1 MCSRDC
7 RAACWTWLMLA
18 TPVRSRTEATWP
30 LLTASSRAW
39 PGVPLAP
46 LGPAC
51 SSCPTFSATV
61 ILLISEL
68 TWVSMDASR
77 CLVAGERCS
86 LSCWAEE
93 SAVWP
98 WVLVPLLAG
107 VAGPARAAGGASAA
121 APARA
126 ADLETIYAALR
137 RRRGLRNIARPPY
150 QGRRRAGRI
159 GVHSRSNPPADL
171 LSLAPLR

>member
-46 LGPAC
+46 RGPAC

-68 TWVSMDASR
+68 TWVPMDASR
-77 CLVAGERCS
+77 CLVAGDRCS
-86 LSCWAEE
+86 LSCWAAER
-93 SAVWP
+93 AVWLL
-98 WVLVPLLAG
+98 VLLLLLFLLLFLLLLG
-107 VAGPARAAGGASAA
+107 PAGPARAAGTASAA
-121 APARA
+121 AAARA
-126 ADLETIYAALR
+126 AAPETICAALR
-137 RRRGLRNIARPPY
+137 R
-150 QGRRRAGRI
+150 
-159 GVHSRSNPPADL
+159 
-171 LSLAPLR
+171 

>member
-18 TPVRSRTEATWP
+18 TPVRSRTDPTSP

-68 TWVSMDASR
+68 TWVPMDASR
-77 CLVAGERCS
+77 CLVAGDRCS

-93 SAVWP
+93 RAVW
-98 WVLVPLLAG
+98 LLALLLLLLLLLG
-107 VAGPARAAGGASAA
+107 LAGPARAAGTASAA
-121 APARA
+121 AA
-126 ADLETIYAALR
+126 A
-137 RRRGLRNIARPPY
+137 
-150 QGRRRAGRI
+150 
-159 GVHSRSNPPADL
+159 
-171 LSLAPLR
+171 